1 MEIVH
6 IGKLGLGYRELAW
19 LAEMPTD
26 LADKGELQRTKFSL
40 DSLHAAY
47 DSSLDDLIIYDDDGN
62 VVKYKEWKEEK

>member
-1 MEIVH
+1 M
-6 IGKLGLGYRELAW
+6 L
-19 LAEMPTD
+19 TD

-62 VVKYKEWKEEK
+62 VVKYKEWKEENEL